1 MADFRAVS
9 AVCEA
14 VVGLL
19 RSESAAAGFDH
30 ELQFRVLTARQLRE
44 EPMNAGVSLFL
55 YRVYINGTQRMP
67 AGRLGPGGTQAAH
80 QLPLD
85 LHFLLSFWGR
95 EASLQHRIAGWAMR
109 IIEDHPV
116 LPAGVLNVVAADV
129 FRPEET
135 VEISPA
141 ELSTEDLLR
150 LWENLAQNEY
160 HLSVPYQARAVWV
173 EQPETETVG
182 MGEFGSGPA
191 DRPLVEE
198 RRFRHGVLERT

>member
-30 ELQFRVLTARQLRE
+30 EMQFRVLTARQLRE
-44 EPMNAGVSLFL
+44 EPLNAGVSLFL
-55 YRVYINGTQRMP
+55 YRVYINGTHRLP
-67 AGRLGPGGTQAAH
+67 AGRLGPGGVQAPH

-95 EASLQHRIAGWAMR
+95 EASLQHRVAGWAMR
-109 IIEDHPV
+109 VLEDNPI
-116 LPAGVLNVVAADV
+116 LPSGLLNRVTADV

-135 VEISPA
+135 VEISPT

-160 HLSVPYQARAVWV
+160 HLSVPYQARAVWL
-173 EQPETETVG
+173 EQVETEAG
-182 MGEFGSGPA
+182 GGEAGEGA
-191 DRPLVEE
+191 GGRPLVQE
-198 RRFRHGVLERT
+198 RRFRHGVVEGA

>member
-14 VVGLL
+14 MMGLL
-19 RSESAAAGFDH
+19 RSASTAAGFDH
-30 ELQFRVLTARQLRE
+30 ELQFRVLTSRQFKE
-44 EPMNAGVSLFL
+44 EPLNAGVSLFL
-55 YRVYINGTQRMP
+55 YRVFVNGTHRLP
-67 AGRLGPGGTQAAH
+67 AGRLGPGGSQAAH

-95 EASLQHRIAGWAMR
+95 EASLQHRVAGWAMR
-109 IIEDHPV
+109 IIEDHPL
-116 LPAGVLNVVAADV
+116 LPSGLLNRVAPDV

-135 VEISPA
+135 VEISPS

-160 HLSVPYQARAVWV
+160 HLSVPYQARAVWLEQV
-173 EQPETETVG
+173 EPAA
-182 MGEFGSGPA
+182 GEGEAGEEA
-191 DRPLVEE
+191 GGRPLVQE
-198 RRFRHGVLERT
+198 RRFRHGVLEGA

>member
-14 VVGLL
+14 VMGLL
-19 RSESAAAGFDH
+19 RSESAAAELDDH
-30 ELQFRVLTARQLRE
+30 ELQFRVLTARQLKE
-44 EPMNAGVSLFL
+44 EPLNAGVSLFL
-55 YRVYINGTQRMP
+55 YRVYINGTHRLP
-67 AGRLGPGGTQAAH
+67 AGRLGPGGVQAPH

-95 EASLQHRIAGWAMR
+95 EASLQHRVAGWAMR
-109 IIEDHPV
+109 VLEDHPV
-116 LPAGVLNVVAADV
+116 LPAGLLNRVTADV

-135 VEISPA
+135 VELSPT

-160 HLSVPYQARAVWV
+160 HLSVPYQARAVWL
-173 EQPETETVG
+173 EQVETETAT
-182 MGEFGSGPA
+182 GEAGAGPA
-191 DRPLVEE
+191 DRPLVQE
-198 RRFRHGVLERT
+198 RRFRHGVVERA

>member
-30 ELQFRVLTARQLRE
+30 EMQFRVLTARQLKE
-44 EPMNAGVSLFL
+44 EPLNAGVSLFL
-55 YRVYINGTQRMP
+55 YRVYIDGTHRLP
-67 AGRLGPGGTQAAH
+67 AGRPGPHGSTGNH

-95 EASLQHRIAGWAMR
+95 EASLQHRVAGWAMR
-109 IIEDHPV
+109 VLEDYP
-116 LPAGVLNVVAADV
+116 LIPAGLLNRVAADV
-129 FRPEET
+129 FRPEES

-173 EQPETETVG
+173 EPVESVDEAA
-182 MGEFGSGPA
+182 GE
-191 DRPLVEE
+191 RPLVQE
-198 RRFRHGVLERT
+198 RRFRAGVLEGA